1 MGNLSLETT
10 TEVLVN
16 GSPLSLLTNLLL
28 TQVWIVLQ
36 PLLLQQPP
44 QHQQV
49 QRQHNHQ
56 QPQHHQHLHLLSQ
69 PQLAQST
76 LKASAL
82 RTAATYWRP
91 SLLFRMLETPPLW
104 QTMAL
109 ANWCCRSGTA
119 AISLPPVCRSGKPPP
134 CVMAS

>member
-16 GSPLSLLTNLLL
+16 GSPLSLLTSLLL

-49 QRQHNHQ
+49 ERQHNHQ
-56 QPQHHQHLHLLSQ
+56 QPQHHLHLCLLSQ

-76 LKASAL
+76 LKASAP
-82 RTAATYWRP
+82 RTAATFWRP
-91 SLLFRMLETPPLW
+91 CLSFRMLETPP
-104 QTMAL
+104 
-109 ANWCCRSGTA
+109 
-119 AISLPPVCRSGKPPP
+119 
-134 CVMAS
+134 